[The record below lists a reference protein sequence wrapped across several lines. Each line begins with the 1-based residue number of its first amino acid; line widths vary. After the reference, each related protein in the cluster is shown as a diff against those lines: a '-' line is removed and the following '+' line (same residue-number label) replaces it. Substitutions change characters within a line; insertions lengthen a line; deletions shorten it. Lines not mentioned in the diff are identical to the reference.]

1 MIMSTRRLCKQLVR
15 DEGGVTMIEYALL
28 AALIAMAAAV
38 VVGVMGESL
47 LTLYTEICNKVTK
60 AATGQASC

>member
-1 MIMSTRRLCKQLVR
+1 MSTRSVCAQLAG
-15 DEGGVTMIEYALL
+15 DEAGVTMIEYALL

-38 VVGVMGESL
+38 AVGVMGQSL

-60 AATGQASC
+60 VATGQASC

>member
-1 MIMSTRRLCKQLVR
+1 MSTRSVCRQLAH
-15 DEGGVTMIEYALL
+15 DEAGVTMIEYALL

-38 VVGVMGESL
+38 AVGVMGQSL
-47 LTLYTEICNKVTK
+47 LTLYTAICNKVTK

>member
-1 MIMSTRRLCKQLVR
+1 MSTRSLCKQLVR

-28 AALIAMAAAV
+28 AALIAMAAAAAV
-38 VVGVMGESL
+38 AVMGESL
-47 LTLYTEICNKVTK
+47 LTLYTQICNKVTK